1 MIIKL
6 KHQVVSKDK
15 SRARS
20 KYNSIWTI
28 SSVKKI
34 LKNQMYVGDM
44 VQNIQY
50 KIGYKT
56 KKKLAVPKE
65 NWIIV
70 KNTHEP
76 CR

>member
-1 MIIKL
+1 
-6 KHQVVSKDK
+6 
-15 SRARS
+15 
-20 KYNSIWTI
+20 
-28 SSVKKI
+28 
-34 LKNQMYVGDM
+34 MYVGDM

-50 KIGYKT
+50 KRGYKT

-76 CR
+76 LVDRMIFEKIQGNVKRTNITNITKREKRLFAD